1 MDAEAEEVLNELNM
15 LTSGGSV
22 STGSSAPNAGGESA
36 DGGSS
41 LVLGELAQLTVNNEA
56 DVNSYDGSGNTKG
69 NLRKLWCAKFTLR
82 SHFDSVR
89 ALTFHPQDPVLI
101 TASDDHTLKFWNI
114 HKTVQAKKSPSL
126 DVEPLYTFR
135 AHTGPVLCVAM
146 SGNGEYCYSGG
157 LDSAIHCWKL
167 PNSYIDP
174 YDSYDPS
181 VLKGTLDGHTDA
193 VWGLSVNSGKSYL
206 ASFSAD
212 ETVKLWSPQA
222 KVPLLQTFVDAQLGT
237 PTSVDFVRDEMD
249 RIVVAYRGAQL
260 VTYDTET
267 GKQLLKFDNNS
278 NNSSSNNNN
287 NNNNNNNISSSNN
300 SSKQD
305 SNKATSNNSVNSNN
319 SITSSTTT
327 TTTTSSSNSNI
338 NNNNDNSSQSS
349 SSSGA
354 APPPP
359 PLLAPVSITTAA
371 SAASCVSDKF
381 IYKVV
386 SHPTLPITITAHHD
400 RHIRFWDTHNGTLIH
415 SMVAHL
421 DAVTS
426 LAVDPKGLCLLSGSH
441 DNSIRLWD
449 LDNKTCI
456 QEITAHRKKF
466 DESILDVA
474 FHPSRGYIASGG
486 ADSLA
491 KVFV

>member
-1 MDAEAEEVLNELNM
+1 MITFPPPLFPLDDVDAEAEEVLNELNI
-15 LTSGGSV
+15 LTGGTANVDLQSND
-22 STGSSAPNAGGESA
+22 T
-36 DGGSS
+36 GSS

-56 DVNSYDGSGNTKG
+56 ENSYDASGNAKD
-69 NLRKLWCAKFTLR
+69 NFRKLWCAKFTLR

-89 ALTFHPQDPVLI
+89 ALAFHPQDPVLI

-146 SGNGEYCYSGG
+146 SGTGEYCYSGG
-157 LDSAIHCWKL
+157 VDGAIHSWKL

-174 YDSYDPS
+174 YDSYDPT
-181 VLKGTLDGHTDA
+181 VLKGTLEGHTDA
-193 VWGLSVNSGKSYL
+193 VWGLAVNHSKNYL
-206 ASFSAD
+206 ASLSAD
-212 ETVKLWSPQA
+212 NTVRLWSPAQHKAPMLRTFQA
-222 KVPLLQTFVDAQLGT
+222 LAADGQPPING
-237 PTSVDFVRDEMD
+237 PTSVDFVMDELD
-249 RIVVAYRGAQL
+249 RLVVAYRGAQL
-260 VTYDTET
+260 VTFDTET
-267 GKQLLKFDNNS
+267 GKQVLCFDTGEA
-278 NNSSSNNNN
+278 
-287 NNNNNNNISSSNN
+287 I
-300 SSKQD
+300 
-305 SNKATSNNSVNSNN
+305 
-319 SITSSTTT
+319 
-327 TTTTSSSNSNI
+327 
-338 NNNNDNSSQSS
+338 
-349 SSSGA
+349 A
-354 APPPP
+354 A
-359 PLLAPVSITTAA
+359 A
-371 SAASCVSDKF
+371 DKF

-386 SHPTLPITITAHHD
+386 SHPTMPVTITAHHD
-400 RHIRFWDTHNGTLIH
+400 RHIRFWDTNSGQLVH

-421 DAVTS
+421 DSVTS
-426 LAVDPKGLCLLSGSH
+426 LAVDPKGLYLLSGSH
-441 DNSIRLWD
+441 DNSIRLWN